1 MSPAPGPP
9 GVRSARSVRRDCFS
23 HFHNQTSPL
32 KLTTAAVI
40 PTRNRPADLAQAVR
54 SIIDQTKPPEELII
68 VDQSS
73 DDDSKNAVRA
83 LCVGNR
89 YTELIYI
96 HDPQIAGLVDAKR
109 VGSARSRSDIVCFLE
124 DDVVLEPNYIAAITS
139 AYIECPAMV
148 GCGGVI
154 TNPPASSS
162 LYLAAHRFF
171 FRGIFRDPRPAV
183 FANAELTRDRLI
195 RCDVLSGG
203 VSSWRREVFEKVHF
217 DTRNGLHMFEDM
229 DFATRVVRTFG
240 HHLYVNPLARLAH
253 YGSPLNRDVH
263 GARQR
268 RKVSEAI
275 IFYKKR
281 RDWSGA
287 TVGLAMGLTWWFAEA
302 AFQAVKNR
310 SSGPLLGYCRGAL
323 DGVRRPVVS

>member
-1 MSPAPGPP
+1 
-9 GVRSARSVRRDCFS
+9 
-23 HFHNQTSPL
+23 L

-40 PTRNRPADLAQAVR
+40 PTRNRPVDLTHAVQ
-54 SIIDQTKPPEELII
+54 SIIGQTQPPDELII
-68 VDQSS
+68 VDQSA
-73 DDDSKNAVRA
+73 DDDSENAVRA
-83 LCVGNR
+83 LCAGNR
-89 YTELIYI
+89 HTELIYI
-96 HDPQIAGLVDAKR
+96 HDRQIAGLVDAKR
-109 VGSARSRSDIVCFLE
+109 VGSARSRSDVVCFLE
-124 DDVVLEPNYIAAITS
+124 DDVVLEPNYIAAIAS
-139 AYIECPAMV
+139 AFVRCPDMV

-162 LYLAAHRFF
+162 IYLTAHRFF

-183 FANAELTRDRLI
+183 FAHAEARRDQLI
-195 RCDVLSGG
+195 RCDILSGG
-203 VSSWRREVFEKVHF
+203 VSAWRRDVFEKVPF

-275 IFYKKR
+275 TFYKKR
-281 RDWSGA
+281 RDWRGA
-287 TVGLAMGLTWWFAEA
+287 AVGLAMGLTWWLAEA

-310 SSGPLLGYCRGAL
+310 STGPLLGYCRGAV